1 MGKKQSLKFE
11 FHFIAI
17 QEHVNSTQMDLCTNL
32 DGIVAKMTQ

>member
-11 FHFIAI
+11 FHFIAN
-17 QEHVNSTQMDLCTNL
+17 QENVNSTPMDLYTNL